1 MIGDVLNSCLIFYA
15 ESACCRDCKNTINDP
30 PSTRTYNFA
39 DVNRAKRGDL
49 VSYQN
54 HVAIIYCTPS
64 DDPTGECAGLKEGEY
79 KIIHASGDKK
89 LYYGKDFQ
97 HIEDETDFNR
107 KVIINEIKKN
117 ILGALKNPLGFGRIK
132 LWD

>member
-1 MIGDVLNSCLIFYA
+1 LIGDVLNSCLIFYA

-49 VSYQN
+49 VSYQG
-54 HVAIIYCTPS
+54 HVALIYCTPS

-79 KIIHASGDKK
+79 KIIHAFGVDGYKDKN
-89 LYYGKDFQ
+89 GVSHF
-97 HIEDETDFNR
+97 TR
-107 KVIINEIKKN
+107 KVIITPNQLVSGGGKN
-117 ILGALKNPLGFGRIK
+117 LIPAPLGFGRIK
-132 LWD
+132 LWE

>member
-1 MIGDVLNSCLIFYA
+1 LIGDVLNSCLIFYA

-79 KIIHASGDKK
+79 KIVHAKGTTPQCYRVPNSEQPDCE
-89 LYYGKDFQ
+89 FS
-97 HIEDETDFNR
+97 R
-107 KVIINEIKKN
+107 KVILTEIKE
-117 ILGALKNPLGFGRIK
+117 ILTDATLKRPLGFGRIK
-132 LWD
+132 LWE